1 MKSPHGRE
9 THVSH
14 RELVLN
20 EVFLLLPCIPEGNA
34 ASEAQRDANK
44 TALAPP
50 GQIQVLWSYSS
61 MR

>member
-1 MKSPHGRE
+1 MAER
-9 THVSH
+9 HVSH